1 MKKHAYPFITIFLSL
16 LVLGGCGHPG
26 YTAYT
31 AHAGAATAPDT
42 SDSAASPNSGITP
55 CLRQALSI
63 PDGACNQDIAEI
75 LAQAEHLELPGSG
88 LDDIGFLRSMPNLKT
103 VNLDNNDI
111 RDLSPLEKCTQ
122 LEQLSAS
129 HNQIKDI
136 TPLKNLTR
144 MTALSLEDNEITDIS
159 AISGLTRLVRLDISG
174 NRIQDI
180 SCLKN
185 LDRLFLCSFGR
196 NPAEDISPLIQ
207 IPYATF
213 YAERTAP
220 PDTAVNAAG
229 KAQKWLEENC
239 DELDYYAL
247 EDIAA
252 GDIDRDGT
260 EDIAVVLSCIHEAGG
275 NLPQARDVSFIDS
288 ARRPVAL
295 TQKQIWDSGS
305 RYGSRRLFLL
315 LGRKDGG
322 FRRAG
327 SEPYI
332 SSYGEGGMR
341 GDPYRGLLMGN
352 GYLMIQES
360 SGSRSGRTETSC
372 YRYNDSALELV
383 RSNIIE
389 DDNYADGYDVSVV
402 TYPQERTTS
411 FIYAL
416 KDGYDYVR
424 IPRENLGTPEGAPRI
439 GLDSDYGS
447 GYRYFGEMLQTGR
460 SASEA
465 LDLAAHESERF
476 FKALNGNTDDGFSI
490 KREPINY
497 TGSSRGYYEKLKG
510 IILPDFYYKGH
521 VTLKKDAGEEQIE
534 IIIKYNRCIMPDG
547 QARHCCL
554 LQYRKPGQSYVD
566 WREIYVNDED
576 GAVILN

>member
-1 MKKHAYPFITIFLSL
+1 MKKIAYPFIIIFSSL
-16 LVLGGCGHPG
+16 LVLGGCKHTF
-26 YTAYT
+26 YTA
-31 AHAGAATAPDT
+31 DT
-42 SDSAASPNSGITP
+42 ERPGISAALDAARTGIP
-55 CLRQALSI
+55 SAAYIPPSLRQALSI
-63 PDGACNQDIAEI
+63 PDDAGGQDIAEI
-75 LAQAEHLELPGSG
+75 LGQAEHLELPGCG

-103 VNLDNNDI
+103 VNLDNNNI
-111 RDLSPLEKCTQ
+111 HDLSPLENLSQ
-122 LEQLSAS
+122 L
-129 HNQIKDI
+129 
-136 TPLKNLTR
+136 TV
-144 MTALSLEDNEITDIS
+144 LSLEDNDISDIS
-159 AISGLTRLVRLDISG
+159 AISGLTRLARLDISG

-180 SCLKN
+180 SCLED
-185 LDRLFLCSFGR
+185 LDRLFRCSFGR
-196 NPAEDISPLIQ
+196 NPAEDISPLMQ

-220 PDTAVNAAG
+220 PDTAVNAAE

-239 DELDYYAL
+239 DEMDYYAL
-247 EDIAA
+247 EDIAT
-252 GDIDRDGT
+252 GDMDRDGT

-275 NLPQARDVSFIDS
+275 NLPQARDVSFTDS

-305 RYGSRRLFLL
+305 RYGSRKLFLL
-315 LGRKDGG
+315 MGDKDGG

-327 SEPYI
+327 NEPYI

-360 SGSRSGRTETSC
+360 RGSRFGRTETSC
-372 YRYNDSALELV
+372 YRYNDSGLLLV
-383 RSNIIE
+383 QSNIIE

-402 TYPQERTTS
+402 TYPEEQTRS

-416 KDGYDYVR
+416 KDGCDYVR
-424 IPRENLGTPEGAPRI
+424 IPRENLGAAEGAPCI
-439 GLDSDYGS
+439 GLDSVYGN
-447 GYRYFGEMLQTGR
+447 GYQYFGEMLQTSR
-460 SASEA
+460 SASDA
-465 LDLAAHESERF
+465 LELAAGESDRF
-476 FKALNGNTDDGFSI
+476 FKALNWNTDDGFSI
-490 KREPINY
+490 KREMINY
-497 TGSSRGYYEKLKG
+497 TGSSRDYYEKLKG
-510 IILPDFYYKGH
+510 IKLPDFYYKGH

-534 IIIKYNRCIMPDG
+534 IILKYNRCIMSDG

-554 LQYRKPGQSYVD
+554 LQYQKPGQSYVD